1 MSPVRFAADGR
12 TMARSAPTFFSRA
25 KGIGPRWRRAD
36 EAQSASNNS
45 LFRRPY
51 AATAP
56 ARAATDVGHLARDG
70 QTCTCASREGRTNV
84 RATTLETPRSP
95 GRSRGCRPILTSP
108 SPCSAS
114 ALEHPRPSRL
124 SKGMSNPAG
133 ISGPDGRPSRAQ
145 QLASNATHART
156 DSWASGGSGEE
167 VRVMGKSLSSTDLT
181 DLYAPAPPRPVAAL
195 KAATGLPRVGSIDLG
210 RGGVG
215 SGGVDDIA
223 SVTGKPRPVG
233 PRAWLR
239 MNESGVC
246 TPITIDKH
254 RLASQLR
261 VPMRDLR
268 MLEPNQ
274 SKSYSAAILSRER
287 CLVVH
292 LEQVRLLITAEEV
305 YLQDGR
311 NIPSRGTSRS
321 FSDAFSRESS
331 SSWTPTAC
339 PISPTRSK
347 TRGRIRRRDPRR
359 RADGSRTPG
368 RTRTSPPPSPRILPR
383 ISRTAGDAFWEDTD
397 DEGGGGG
404 GGTRENQGETL
415 AARRKFRRGEGRRR
429 RRWRRGR
436 RFEPR
441 RRGWPRERVQADV
454 DRLGE
459 TPGGAPVRAHRA

>member
-1 MSPVRFAADGR
+1 
-12 TMARSAPTFFSRA
+12 
-25 KGIGPRWRRAD
+25 
-36 EAQSASNNS
+36 
-45 LFRRPY
+45 
-51 AATAP
+51 
-56 ARAATDVGHLARDG
+56 
-70 QTCTCASREGRTNV
+70 
-84 RATTLETPRSP
+84 
-95 GRSRGCRPILTSP
+95 
-108 SPCSAS
+108 
-114 ALEHPRPSRL
+114 
-124 SKGMSNPAG
+124 
-133 ISGPDGRPSRAQ
+133 
-145 QLASNATHART
+145 
-156 DSWASGGSGEE
+156 
-167 VRVMGKSLSSTDLT
+167 MGKSLSSTDLT

-311 NIPSRGTSRS
+311 NITVTRYLPELQRRLLTRKLKLMDSHGVPNLPDSEQDSGENSAEGSPPESRRVSYPGP
-321 FSDAFSRESS
+321 DAHVSPAKPEDSS
-331 SSWTPTAC
+331 AD
-339 PISPTRSK
+339 ISH
-347 TRGRIRRRDPRR
+347 RGGCQKGRYRRRRR
-359 RADGSRTPG
+359 R
-368 RTRTSPPPSPRILPR
+368 
-383 ISRTAGDAFWEDTD
+383 
-397 DEGGGGG
+397 GGG

>member
-1 MSPVRFAADGR
+1 
-12 TMARSAPTFFSRA
+12 
-25 KGIGPRWRRAD
+25 
-36 EAQSASNNS
+36 
-45 LFRRPY
+45 
-51 AATAP
+51 
-56 ARAATDVGHLARDG
+56 
-70 QTCTCASREGRTNV
+70 
-84 RATTLETPRSP
+84 
-95 GRSRGCRPILTSP
+95 
-108 SPCSAS
+108 
-114 ALEHPRPSRL
+114 
-124 SKGMSNPAG
+124 MSNPAG

-195 KAATGLPRVGSIDLG
+195 KAATDLPRVRSIDFG

-305 YLQDGR
+305 YLRGWTKHQLTRYLPELQRRLLTRKLKLMDSHGVPNLPDSEQDSGE
-311 NIPSRGTSRS
+311 NSAEG
-321 FSDAFSRESS
+321 
-331 SSWTPTAC
+331 
-339 PISPTRSK
+339 
-347 TRGRIRRRDPRR
+347 
-359 RADGSRTPG
+359 
-368 RTRTSPPPSPRILPR
+368 SPPESRRVSYPRAGRARLPR
-383 ISRTAGDAFWEDTD
+383 QARGFFR
-397 DEGGGGG
+397 GY
-404 GGTRENQGETL
+404 L
-415 AARRKFRRGEGRRR
+415 APRGMPKGKIPTTKGRRR
-429 RRWRRGR
+429 RRHARESRRNSRRSEKIPARGR
-436 RFEPR
+436 
-441 RRGWPRERVQADV
+441 A
-454 DRLGE
+454 E
-459 TPGGAPVRAHRA
+459 TEEEEAVAARKEV